1 MSQGQL
7 QWISL
12 ALVCF
17 VGFLLLLGLLLTG
30 RRTRFVVVFGVSML
44 LSSSAFGILAVLNP
58 VGLRQQVAAA
68 LAPELLFISI
78 FSWICLAQVGTLPA
92 RADAPLPALLSR
104 PRLCS
109 VLRSSPLVLGTV
121 WLSAFMVG
129 MVWPSPAM
137 QPLVHAQVSYLL
149 FKWPLMLS
157 ETFYAGLTGAIFFTA
172 TGRKVPNRRLRAK
185 NGAFAVAAFCAS
197 MVALNAALNAA
208 VRFWVVDASLR
219 WAIVGLQLRLELILA
234 SLSVGAA
241 AVGLTLQYK
250 PVLSPKLLRRLQ
262 SAWLNTYDRFEAL
275 RWKSVAVGK
284 GREATRASYHLS
296 RAAEWLGLPEP
307 NKQRA
312 IEVVEL
318 LVAMKNASPEED
330 ALKPLSARELYEV
343 QTEIL
348 QNHALAS
355 RFTRSASWG
364 FTAAEPQSILSVPLY
379 DALGAALEIIGE
391 TQEDT
396 QDTVRPLWYHLAAV
410 SAMDAGLA
418 QSARTELLAC
428 QPEYAMAVEAY
439 QKAKVEFQFS
449 RVGIGSLTGDRLRKN
464 EPASP

>member
-7 QWISL
+7 QWLSL

-17 VGFLLLLGLLLTG
+17 VGFLLLLGLWLFG
-30 RRTRFVVVFGVSML
+30 RRTRFVVVFGIGML
-44 LSSSAFGILAVLNP
+44 LSSAAFGILAVLNP

-78 FSWICLAQVGTLPA
+78 FAWICLAQVGTLPS
-92 RADAPLPALLSR
+92 RADAPLPALLNR
-104 PRLCS
+104 PRLRS
-109 VLRSSPLVLGTV
+109 VLRRSPLVLGTV
-121 WLSAFMVG
+121 WLSAFIVG

-137 QPLVHAQVSYLL
+137 QPLAQAPVSYLL
-149 FKWPLMLS
+149 FKWPLMLI
-157 ETFYAGLTGAIFFTA
+157 EAFYAALTSVIFLTA
-172 TGRKVPNRRLRAK
+172 AGREVPNGRLRAK
-185 NGAFAVAAFCAS
+185 NAAFAVAAFCGS

-208 VRFWVVDASLR
+208 VRFWVADASLR
-219 WAIVGLQLRLELILA
+219 WALVDLQLRLELILA
-234 SLSVGAA
+234 SLSVVAA
-241 AVGLTLQYK
+241 AVGLALQYK
-250 PVLSPKLLRRLQ
+250 PVLSTTLLRRLQ
-262 SAWLNTYDRFEAL
+262 SAWLNAYDRFEAL
-275 RWKSVAVGK
+275 RWRSVAVGK
-284 GREATRASYHLS
+284 AREVTRASYHLA

-307 NKQRA
+307 NKRRA
-312 IEVVEL
+312 LEVVEL

-348 QNHALAS
+348 RNQALAS

-396 QDTVRPLWYHLAAV
+396 QDPARPLWYHLAAV
-410 SAMDAGLA
+410 SAVDAGLA
-418 QSARTELLAC
+418 QRTRTEVLAS
-428 QPEYAMAVEAY
+428 QPEYAIALEAY
-439 QKAKVEFQFS
+439 RKAKVE
-449 RVGIGSLTGDRLRKN
+449 I
-464 EPASP
+464 

>member
-7 QWISL
+7 QWLSL

-17 VGFLLLLGLLLTG
+17 VGFLLLLGLWLFG
-30 RRTRFVVVFGVSML
+30 RRTRFVVVFGIGML
-44 LSSSAFGILAVLNP
+44 LSSAAFGILAVLNP

-78 FSWICLAQVGTLPA
+78 FAWICLAQVGTLPS
-92 RADAPLPALLSR
+92 RADAPLPALLNR
-104 PRLCS
+104 PRLRS
-109 VLRSSPLVLGTV
+109 VLRRSPLVLGTV
-121 WLSAFMVG
+121 WLSAFIVG

-137 QPLVHAQVSYLL
+137 QPLAQAPVSYLL
-149 FKWPLMLS
+149 FKWPLMLI
-157 ETFYAGLTGAIFFTA
+157 EAFYAALTSVIFLTA
-172 TGRKVPNRRLRAK
+172 AGREVPNGRLRAK
-185 NGAFAVAAFCAS
+185 NAAFAVAAFCGS

-208 VRFWVVDASLR
+208 VRFWVADASLR
-219 WAIVGLQLRLELILA
+219 WALVGLQLRLELILA
-234 SLSVGAA
+234 SLSVVAA
-241 AVGLTLQYK
+241 AVGLALQYK
-250 PVLSPKLLRRLQ
+250 PVLSTTLLRRLQ
-262 SAWLNTYDRFEAL
+262 SAWLNAYDRFEAL
-275 RWKSVAVGK
+275 RWRSVAVGK
-284 GREATRASYHLS
+284 AREVTRASYHLA

-307 NKQRA
+307 NKRRA
-312 IEVVEL
+312 LEVVEL

-348 QNHALAS
+348 RNQALAS

-396 QDTVRPLWYHLAAV
+396 QDPARPLWYHLAAV
-410 SAMDAGLA
+410 SAVDAGLA
-418 QSARTELLAC
+418 QRTRTEVLAS
-428 QPEYAMAVEAY
+428 QPEYAIALEAY
-439 QKAKVEFQFS
+439 RKAKVE
-449 RVGIGSLTGDRLRKN
+449 I
-464 EPASP
+464 

>member
-7 QWISL
+7 QWLSL

-17 VGFLLLLGLLLTG
+17 VGFLLLLGLWLFG
-30 RRTRFVVVFGVSML
+30 RRTRFVVVFGIGML
-44 LSSSAFGILAVLNP
+44 LSSAAFGILAVLNP

-78 FSWICLAQVGTLPA
+78 FAWICLAQVGTLPS
-92 RADAPLPALLSR
+92 RADAPLPALLNR
-104 PRLCS
+104 PRLRS
-109 VLRSSPLVLGTV
+109 VLRRSPLVLGTV
-121 WLSAFMVG
+121 WLSAFIVG

-137 QPLVHAQVSYLL
+137 QPLAQAPVSYLL
-149 FKWPLMLS
+149 FKWPLMLI
-157 ETFYAGLTGAIFFTA
+157 EAFYAALTSVIFLTA
-172 TGRKVPNRRLRAK
+172 AGREVPNGPLRAK
-185 NGAFAVAAFCAS
+185 NAAFAVAAFCGS

-208 VRFWVVDASLR
+208 VRFWVADASLR
-219 WAIVGLQLRLELILA
+219 WALVDLQLRLELILA
-234 SLSVGAA
+234 SLSVVAA
-241 AVGLTLQYK
+241 AVGLALQYK
-250 PVLSPKLLRRLQ
+250 PVLSTTLLRRLQ
-262 SAWLNTYDRFEAL
+262 SAWLNAYDRFEAL
-275 RWKSVAVGK
+275 RWRSVAVGK
-284 GREATRASYHLS
+284 AREVTRASYHLA

-307 NKQRA
+307 NKRRA
-312 IEVVEL
+312 LEVVEL

-348 QNHALAS
+348 RNQALAS

-396 QDTVRPLWYHLAAV
+396 QDPARPLWYHLAAV
-410 SAMDAGLA
+410 SAVDAGLA
-418 QSARTELLAC
+418 QRTRTEVLAS
-428 QPEYAMAVEAY
+428 QPEYAIALEAY
-439 QKAKVEFQFS
+439 RKAKVE
-449 RVGIGSLTGDRLRKN
+449 I
-464 EPASP
+464 